1 MTRDSYHRFWA
12 KTAAAEAEGTPFHLL
27 PYHNF
32 DVAAVAQVLLTE
44 DPLLQVRLQRLLRM
58 DEGGLI
64 SLVRTLVA
72 LHDAGKFSERFQA
85 LSPKVAS
92 QLEAPVTDKEYT
104 VRHDTLGYGAWRDV
118 LFPALWEEQ
127 RLGLQTHHG
136 DRWDWDDYFEAL
148 ARPIMGHHGSPP
160 RPDEWQT
167 APAQFSAQSRE
178 AMIEFARETAGF
190 LFSADPF
197 EGWDYSHVERAKQAS
212 WMLAGLTVVADWIGS
227 NSDYFQFQTRPI
239 PLEAYWAEH
248 ALPQAKAAVSK
259 AGFLPPS
266 VSSETGLEALFPDFT
281 PTPMQKYASE
291 VPIRGGP
298 MLFILEDVTG
308 SGKTEAA
315 ATIAHRLMAAGK
327 AEGLYVGLPTMATAN
342 AMYER
347 LAEAYRRLFAEPGK
361 ASLALAH
368 SARDLSGPF
377 QDSIGLEQTESRPDR
392 PEGRGGTENGA
403 LTGEAQ
409 CAEWLADGR
418 KRALLAHVGV
428 GTVDQALLGAL
439 PSDHQSLRLLG
450 LGRNALIVDEVHAYD
465 PYMQR
470 LLEGLLRFQAALG
483 GSAILLS
490 ATLPK
495 AMRQSLV
502 GAFCEGVGAKSPVL
516 HGDKFPLATRIAPEE
531 GSTKDSLASL
541 ETAVNEEEACLDGA
555 KIRRGYHRDVSVNL
569 VYRKED
575 VIDRLAEEARKGRCA
590 CWIRNTVAD
599 ARDGWEDVR
608 DRFEETAGLDEEL
621 VGLFH
626 ARYCLSDRQAIEDR
640 VLQHFGK
647 ESGPGQR
654 AGRVLIATQV
664 VEQSLDLDFDYMIT
678 DLSPIDL
685 IVQRAGREQ
694 RHLRDSEGRPLE
706 GREDREEDL
715 KDGREGPELGVFGP
729 PPVDDPEE
737 SWYVSYFP
745 KAAYV
750 YPHVGTLWRTVRMLD
765 KKGRIRVPKEAR
777 ALIEGVYGEAAEPI
791 PEPLQEAAREVREE
805 RKEDRSIATS
815 NVLRFDRGYGSSVD
829 QGRWTSEQRAPT
841 RLGDPTT
848 TIRLGRMSS
857 GETNGGEAN
866 GREANGG
873 KIVPW
878 ASGENAWRKSE
889 LRVRSSMIEAPPHRG
904 RKRREAASEAEE
916 TMPDGGRWSVLLAL
930 KEGDGEWT
938 GRAQDDEGTPVRVQY
953 SPVTGLHVDELSE

>member
-12 KTAAAEAEGTPFHLL
+12 KTAAPETEGAPFHLL

-44 DPLLQVRLQRLLRM
+44 DSLLQARFQRLLRM
-58 DEGGLI
+58 DEDGLI

-85 LSPKVAS
+85 LSPEVADR
-92 QLEAPVTDKEYT
+92 LGAPVTDKEYI

-118 LFPALWEEQ
+118 LFPELWDKQ
-127 RLGLQTHHG
+127 QLGLRTHHG
-136 DRWDWDDYFEAL
+136 VRWDWDDYFEAL

-167 APAQFSAQSRE
+167 ASPQFSAQSRD
-178 AMIEFARETAGF
+178 AMIEFAWKTAGF

-227 NSDYFQFQTRPI
+227 NSDYFQFQTRPT

-259 AGFLPPS
+259 AGLLPPS
-266 VSSETGLEALFPDFT
+266 VSSETGLEALFPDFD

-291 VPIRGGP
+291 VPIVGGP

-315 ATIAHRLMAAGK
+315 ATIAHRLMASGK
-327 AEGLYVGLPTMATAN
+327 SEGLYVGLPTMATAN

-347 LAEAYRRLFAEPGK
+347 LAGAYRRLFAEPGK

-377 QDSIGLEQTESRPDR
+377 QDSIGLEQTESRPHR
-392 PEGRGGTENGA
+392 PEGQEEPENGA

-409 CAEWLADGR
+409 CAAWLSDRR
-418 KRALLAHVGV
+418 KKALLAHVGV
-428 GTVDQALLGAL
+428 GTVDQALLGTL

-470 LLEGLLRFQAALG
+470 LLEGLLRFQAAFG

-502 GAFCEGVGAKSPVL
+502 GAFCEGAGADSPTL
-516 HGDKFPLATRIAPEE
+516 SRGKFPLATRIAPKKSRVA
-531 GSTKDSLASL
+531 GPLSGP
-541 ETAVNEEEACLDGA
+541 ETAVNEEKTCLDGA
-555 KIRRGYHRDVSVNL
+555 EIRQGYRRCVDVNL
-569 VYRKED
+569 IYRKQD

-608 DRFEETAGLDEEL
+608 KRFEETAGLDEDL
-621 VGLFH
+621 AGLFH

-640 VLQHFGK
+640 VLRHFGK

-685 IVQRAGREQ
+685 IIQRAGREQ
-694 RHLRDSEGRPLE
+694 RHLRDAKGRRLEAEEGNDLE
-706 GREDREEDL
+706 GESGPEDR
-715 KDGREGPELGVFGP
+715 REGPELGVFGP

-737 SWYVSYFP
+737 SWYTSYFP

-750 YPHVGTLWRTVRMLD
+750 YSHAGTLWRTARMLD

-777 ALIEGVYGEAAEPI
+777 ALIEGVYGEEAKPI
-791 PEPLQEAAREVREE
+791 PKPLREASEEVKEE
-805 RKEDRSIATS
+805 RKENRSIATS

-829 QGRWTSEQRAPT
+829 QKRWTSEQGAPT
-841 RLGDPTT
+841 RLGEPTT
-848 TIRLGRMSS
+848 TVRLGRV
-857 GETNGGEAN
+857 ED
-866 GREANGG
+866 G
-873 KIVPW
+873 KILPW
-878 ASGENAWRKSE
+878 ADGENAWRESE
-889 LRVRSSMIEAPPHRG
+889 LRVRSSMIEAPPRRG
-904 RKRREAASEAEE
+904 RKRREAAYQVEE
-916 TMPDGGRWSVLLAL
+916 TMPDGGRWSVLLVL
-930 KEGDGEWT
+930 EEEDGEWT
-938 GRAQDDEGTPVRVQY
+938 GRARDDDGTPVEVQY
-953 SPVTGLHVDELSE
+953 SPVTGLHVSELSE